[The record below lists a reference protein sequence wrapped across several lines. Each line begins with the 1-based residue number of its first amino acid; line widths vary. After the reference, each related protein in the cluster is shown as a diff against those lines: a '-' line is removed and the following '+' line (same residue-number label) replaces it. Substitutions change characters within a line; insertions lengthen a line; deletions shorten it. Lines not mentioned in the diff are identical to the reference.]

1 MIFSQALNLSTDSN
15 NCPSRKSRFAGR
27 IAGRNAGCRRRG
39 KNTDAGQT
47 PTGRVSDPP
56 GGVRP
61 GGAQRRWGAVG
72 GRFRFPVGT
81 WLTRERP
88 PPTARQRPCFVE
100 GDCRFRRDVFA
111 AFGLRVGGLRG
122 AIMRRRSSFGRLD
135 LPDGLAL
142 PRSAESPSRY
152 PSRTR
157 EDGVGLEIAYAS
169 GCPLLVVR
177 NLRVHG
183 LPP

>member
-39 KNTDAGQT
+39 RNADAVQT

-72 GRFRFPVGT
+72 GRFPVGT
-81 WLTRERP
+81 RLTRFDERL
-88 PPTARQRPCFVE
+88 PPTVRHRPCSVE

-111 AFGLRVGGLRG
+111 AFGLRAGGLAAQSCA
-122 AIMRRRSSFGRLD
+122 AIPRSGDSIC
-135 LPDGLAL
+135 PTGLAL
-142 PRSAESPSRY
+142 PRSAQSPSRY
-152 PSRTR
+152 SSRTR
-157 EDGVGLEIAYAS
+157 EDGLETAYAS